1 MQAITDNDGT
11 VIKTIGDEVMST
23 IPNPGVALSV
33 AIQMQSKVREEFSG
47 LSVNLKVHIGIHFG
61 TLLLEKGDVFG
72 DSVNVAARMVH
83 LAAAG
88 EILTTRATVEALAEP
103 SAFNIRKLGGLP
115 VKGKQDKMD
124 VYEIL
129 WEAEDGELTSP
140 AQDFQT
146 GYVGSLLLRYGDD
159 EIRVNEQR
167 PVVVLGRDEA
177 SDLAV
182 EQKLASRYHARI
194 KYRSGKFILVDQ
206 STNGTFILT
215 DTGQTIK
222 LRREEATLFGT
233 GQISLGQPFSKG
245 PTDLIHFTHKF

>member
-1 MQAITDNDGT
+1 MTSKQETLTVLFVDISGSTQLYETLGDTQARDMTGHCTSFLMQAITDNDGT

-23 IPNPGVALSV
+23 FPNPDVALSV

-115 VKGKQDKMD
+115 VKGKQDKVD

-129 WEAEDGELTSP
+129 WEADIIITVFPTP
-140 AQDFQT
+140 APP
-146 GYVGSLLLRYGDD
+146 
-159 EIRVNEQR
+159 NK
-167 PVVVLGRDEA
+167 P
-177 SDLAV
+177 
-182 EQKLASRYHARI
+182 
-194 KYRSGKFILVDQ
+194 ILP
-206 STNGTFILT
+206 
-215 DTGQTIK
+215 
-222 LRREEATLFGT
+222 
-233 GQISLGQPFSKG
+233 PFA
-245 PTDLIHFTHKF
+245 